1 MSSGSLGDTHFP
13 TYCEPHCLLFLS
25 KYAFSSSQLL
35 DSDLTC
41 LSPVITEALER
52 YSSIVVG
59 AEGKLPTLS
68 FEGLLK
74 IN

>member
-1 MSSGSLGDTHFP
+1 M
-13 TYCEPHCLLFLS
+13 
-25 KYAFSSSQLL
+25 
-35 DSDLTC
+35 C